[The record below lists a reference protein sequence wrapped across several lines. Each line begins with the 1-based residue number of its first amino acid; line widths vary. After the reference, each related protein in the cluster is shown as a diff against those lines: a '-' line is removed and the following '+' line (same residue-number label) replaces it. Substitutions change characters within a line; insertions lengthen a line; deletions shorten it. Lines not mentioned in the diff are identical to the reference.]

1 MYTQDELISYALDN
15 EEGNIVDHRDYLK
28 LEEEKRKRAR
38 VVRATIDG
46 PLLRWISKGEDVKVA
61 VEPTP
66 PPPPQVATFSYTYGS
81 QMFLSNTQTPAIGSI
96 PNVNPPSVSQPASS
110 TSVSAPPPPPPPPPP
125 IERTERV
132 TQNYVVH
139 ELGQFA
145 NVSKPTWGDTM
156 EAMFGD
162 HVQWE
167 DLRIFV
173 GKNRPLSSFSLLPL
187 LPLLPSFLLANPPY
201 NPTTFYHYHYH
212 YHNHTYQLRLALLA
226 RPRQMCPITGLQAP
240 YVDPRTGVPF
250 ANLHAYDTITRILEH
265 GYVWSDTLGCYIAQN
280 ENDDHSTITKR

>member
-15 EEGNIVDHRDYLK
+15 EEGNLVDHRDYLK

-46 PLLRWISKGEDVKVA
+46 PLLRWISKGEDVKIA
-61 VEPTP
+61 AEPTP

-81 QMFLSNTQTPAIGSI
+81 QLFLSNTQTPAGSSSSI
-96 PNVNPPSVSQPASS
+96 PNVNSPSVSQPASS
-110 TSVSAPPPPPPPPPP
+110 TSVSAPPPPPPPPPPP

-145 NVSKPTWGDTM
+145 NVPKPTWGDTM

-173 GKNRPLSSFSLLPL
+173 GKNRPLSSSF
-187 LPLLPSFLLANPPY
+187 PSFLSTLLSY
-201 NPTTFYHYHYH
+201 LTTPFFTFTFHIDYWHY
-212 YHNHTYQLRLALLA
+212 
-226 RPRQMCPITGLQAP
+226 
-240 YVDPRTGVPF
+240 
-250 ANLHAYDTITRILEH
+250 
-265 GYVWSDTLGCYIAQN
+265 
-280 ENDDHSTITKR
+280 